1 MHRFILLVIITLV
14 VGCRTTQ
21 HTCDKPRPIPSF
33 KTELEVGYQHIE
45 SPNDRVDVKVKFT
58 GR

>member
-1 MHRFILLVIITLV
+1 MHRFILLVIVTLV

-21 HTCDKPRPIPSF
+21 HTCDKPKLPPVF
-33 KTELEVGYQHIE
+33 KMELEVGYQHIE